1 MGTNYYALNTCM
13 VFFYNFQKLKLH
25 ASPNNNIV
33 WCTTRDSSQQ
43 DLYIMD
49 VQITHYIPS
58 IFIFKMCLKENA
70 IRQSF
75 DSHRTVIRQS
85 SDSHQAVIRQSSGSH
100 QTVIRQSPDSH
111 QTVIRQSLNSHQT
124 VIRHL
129 FIDLPWIYFETQMT
143 LLPPLP
149 AGP

>member
-111 QTVIRQSLNSHQT
+111 QTGNFVRFTLSQTAKVFFIFFVILKNC
-124 VIRHL
+124 
-129 FIDLPWIYFETQMT
+129 T
-143 LLPPLP
+143 LSPTSP
-149 AGP
+149 G